1 MKALFGRKVTDLEK
15 LKALTEAAR
24 RKGQQGQAY
33 SVTREVM
40 LADSDF
46 SAFSGD
52 FLEDQ
57 PWITREDGGMNEA
70 GEIRC
75 IRVVNKDTGEKVLV
89 NTEGYDYPRYTGL
102 EVFLDD
108 RRDET

>member
-1 MKALFGRKVTDLEK
+1 MRALFGRKVSDLEE
-15 LKALTEAAR
+15 LKALTETAR
-24 RKGQQGQAY
+24 RKGQKGQPY
-33 SVTREVM
+33 TVTREVN
-40 LADSDF
+40 LTDNDF
-46 SAFSGD
+46 SAFTED

-57 PWITREDGGMNEA
+57 PWIMKEDGGMNET

-102 EVFLDD
+102 ESD
-108 RRDET
+108 